1 MDEFRADICP
11 PGGMHCTRQPLI
23 AREEEYVFRVPGPL
37 VVSGKVVD
45 AVTRQPIKTFRVVP
59 GDGTSRGGCSGTG
72 KTASSPPTAATRSA
86 RPGAM
91 PRSLIRIEADG
102 YQAAV
107 SRDIQSNEGTIAID
121 FELKPGKD
129 VVAKIV
135 TPRNVAA
142 AGAKVA
148 LGVAGSQIHVKNG
161 DIDDTVHVLPR
172 AP

>member
-1 MDEFRADICP
+1 M
-11 PGGMHCTRQPLI
+11 
-23 AREEEYVFRVPGPL
+23 PGPL

-59 GDGTSRGGCSGTG
+59 GGRRDQGRMFWNREDSFIATDGRYEIRQPRGD
-72 KTASSPPTAATRSA
+72 AAA
-86 RPGAM
+86 V
-91 PRSLIRIEADG
+91 IRIEADG
-102 YQAAV
+102 YRAAV

-135 TPRNVAA
+135 TPRNLAA

-148 LGVAGSQIHVKNG
+148 LGIAGSQIHVKNG

-172 AP
+172 APRPTIPAASTSRRRTRTFSS